1 MVLFAVQG
9 GDVDEQS
16 GVVLVV
22 CAWESL
28 GFRATQG
35 YLLLSRCPRVV
46 HGPHVEETL
55 GGPGPTFLH
64 ANGTFLAL
72 GFLSLGSLRP
82 GGAERW
88 EGV

>member
-1 MVLFAVQG
+1 M
-9 GDVDEQS
+9 DEQS

-46 HGPHVEETL
+46 RGPHVEETL
-55 GGPGPTFLH
+55 GGPGPTYKEQGTAEARRALFLVD
-64 ANGTFLAL
+64 
-72 GFLSLGSLRP
+72 
-82 GGAERW
+82 GARR
-88 EGV
+88 VTS